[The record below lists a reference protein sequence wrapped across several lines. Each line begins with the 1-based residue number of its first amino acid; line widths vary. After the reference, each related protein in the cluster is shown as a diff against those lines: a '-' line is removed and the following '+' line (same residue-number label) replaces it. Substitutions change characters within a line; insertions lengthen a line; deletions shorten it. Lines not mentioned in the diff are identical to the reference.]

1 MVFKIRIPINR
12 RVGIADM
19 AKRLINESAKI
30 RRCQINELQKNVPN
44 TCLQD
49 ITWTLSCIDV
59 RVQDA
64 VARLEDGI
72 SMVRNLTE
80 EISKLKEFVLTLPKE
95 NGNRNSWSEIEEP
108 ATKNNDTCSE
118 NEAPATKNNDTLSEK
133 GLCRFPWYTV
143 QKNKDDSYLLRG

>member
-1 MVFKIRIPINR
+1 M
-12 RVGIADM
+12 
-19 AKRLINESAKI
+19 
-30 RRCQINELQKNVPN
+30 ELQKNVPN

-64 VARLEDGI
+64 VDRLEDGI

-80 EISKLKEFVLTLPKE
+80 EISKLKEFVLMLPKE
-95 NGNRNSWSEIEEP
+95 NGNRNSWSEIEES

-118 NEAPATKNNDTLSEK
+118 NEAPAIKNNDTLSEK
-133 GLCRFPWYTV
+133 GLCRFPWYTG
-143 QKNKDDSYLLRG
+143 QKNKDDSYLLRE